1 MIRSETDGHVTT
13 LTLDA
18 PGVKNAF
25 DEAMIRGLVDG
36 IQAANANPGCRCLI
50 ITGANHTFCT
60 GRNLSGPQSNE
71 IGDVLDREGLWEQ
84 VFQALHHS
92 TTPSV
97 SVVEGY
103 AVAGGFTL
111 AMGCDFVVAEEEAI
125 FGAFEMRNGF
135 PAAVN
140 TPLLAKLVPPRLA
153 LEWGMLGQP
162 IPATRLHAHGLINRL
177 GSGSDGL
184 AEVAGQFVADLVAL
198 EPEAVAMTMEIHRAA
213 RNLPLADAL
222 TMGKQQNT
230 LIAASGMLERAMHRF
245 AARRQAG

>member
-1 MIRSETDGHVTT
+1 MINVSIAGPVTT

-18 PGVKNAF
+18 PDVKNAF
-25 DEAMIRGLVDG
+25 DADMIDGLLTGIVD
-36 IQAANANPGCRCLI
+36 ADLDPSCRCLV
-50 ITGANHTFCT
+50 ITGANHDFCT
-60 GRNLSGPQSNE
+60 GRNLSDDLPDR
-71 IGDVLDREGLWEQ
+71 ITATLDREGLWERIFQ
-84 VFQALHHS
+84 VLHRS

-97 SVVEGY
+97 AVVEGY

-111 AMGCDFVVAEEEAI
+111 AMGCDFVVADEGAV

-162 IPATRLHAHGLINRL
+162 IPAARLYAHGLINRL
-177 GSGSDGL
+177 ASG
-184 AEVAGQFVADLVAL
+184 AEDLHRVTEEFIGHLVAL
-198 EPEAVAMTMEIHRAA
+198 DADAVAMTLEIHRAA

-222 TMGKQQNT
+222 TMGKQQNA
-230 LIAASGMLERAMHRF
+230 LIAASGMLDRARQRF
-245 AARRQAG
+245 ADR